1 MKSMQNIVRGARR
14 LFLLLPVTIAFG
26 SALAAPAPSYS
37 PRGAWVGTRPVDFET
52 LDSGLHGPWT
62 KPALILIRNPTE
74 WHDAMEKAGAM
85 LPVHP
90 PQVDWSQNAVV
101 LAVLGEQ
108 PILGYDIEV
117 TEVLRHAQDLLL
129 RVNIELPDGP
139 NPTQNFTTPYHLIQV
154 PAWRSMTVKADYNAV
169 VPDLES
175 DVVRPRRHLAGTSS
189 GAGTDAGGSSVNRT
203 TWGALKDLF
212 R

>member
-1 MKSMQNIVRGARR
+1 MENIVRRARR
-14 LFLLLPVTIAFG
+14 LLLLAPVMFVIA
-26 SALAAPAPSYS
+26 SAHAAPNSIYTP
-37 PRGAWVGTRPVDFET
+37 PGVWTGTRTIDFVT

-62 KPALILIRNPTE
+62 KPALVLIRNPAD
-74 WHDAMEKAGAM
+74 WYAAMEKAGAM
-85 LPVHP
+85 LPVPP
-90 PQVDWSQNAVV
+90 PQVDWSRNAVV

-129 RVNIELPDGP
+129 KVNIELPDGP

-169 VPDLES
+169 VPNLES
-175 DVVRPRRHLAGTSS
+175 DVVRPRKREPGSS
-189 GAGTDAGGSSVNRT
+189 PGAGGSAVSRT
-203 TWGALKDLF
+203 TWGAVKDRF